1 MERRSRKSEEGW
13 TFMETLIVVAIVM
26 VLSAGVGYM
35 ASGSLEKARVASA
48 KAQIDS
54 FCTALEMF
62 YMDTGKYPSD
72 EEGLEAL
79 WKKDRAESELWKG
92 PYLYKAVPKDPW
104 GNEYEYLTD
113 EFLNYRIRSFGAD
126 GREGGEGKNKD
137 ITSWEN

>member
-1 MERRSRKSEEGW
+1 
-13 TFMETLIVVAIVM
+13 METLIVVAIVM

-72 EEGLEAL
+72 EERLEAL
-79 WKKDRAESELWKG
+79 WKKDRGESELWKG

-113 EFLNYRIRSFGAD
+113 EELNYRIRSFGAD